1 MLVLRCWGLRDVLK
15 LLRKR
20 ALFAAVG
27 SAVFLAGCGGVAT
40 GVDGGS
46 SGGGGGGCNSNYSG
60 CLDANASDYDCT
72 GGSGNGPMYTG
83 SVSVIGYDEYGLDR
97 DGDGTGCD

>member
-1 MLVLRCWGLRDVLK
+1 MLKVLK
-15 LLRKR
+15 KR
-20 ALFAAVG
+20 ALLALAGGALLV
-27 SAVFLAGCGGVAT
+27 AGCGGVAT
-40 GVDGGS
+40 GVDAGS
-46 SGGGGGGCNSNYSG
+46 DGGGGGGCNANYSG
-60 CLDANASDYDCT
+60 CLDANASDYDCA